1 MSDVSDE
8 FLQEVFWTSSLAVA
22 VISREGRLF
31 LTSKAFRDSFFGM
44 IEFYEEKQCE
54 LLRFRGSSEEE
65 PFLGR
70 LASVPPGERF
80 SYSLTVP
87 FAGVESEVEVQVSAL
102 RSRRGNEP
110 LFLTEWI
117 PAADDETFRKV
128 LNEIEQ
134 KYRNLQENLPVGIY
148 RAGEDGVLK
157 TANRALVGMMG
168 FDSFEEL
175 QNAQLQDVWVD
186 IEQRTEMID
195 RLRNE
200 GSVLNYQVNLRRRD
214 GSELIASFDARGTF
228 DSDGKLVYFD
238 TIVQDITSRV
248 LAKRELERLARTDS
262 LTGLLNRQ
270 RLMERLEKEVERAT
284 RYGRPLSVMIMDLD
298 HFKEV
303 NDNYGHLAG
312 DSVLVS
318 TAKTVSSTLRATDF
332 AGRYGGEE
340 FCVVLPETGMDGAA
354 DLAQRLREAVENKE
368 HYIDGASL
376 TVTCSIGVAE
386 AESGDVEETIAM
398 ADAALYLAK
407 GSGRNRVERAADHED
422 S

>member
-1 MSDVSDE
+1 MSYNSDE
-8 FLQEVFWTSSLAVA
+8 LLQEIFWTSSLSVA
-22 VISREGRLF
+22 VINSEGRLF
-31 LTSKAFRDSFFGM
+31 LTSKAFRDTFSGM
-44 IEFYEEKQCE
+44 IEFSEEKECE
-54 LLRFRGSSEEE
+54 LLSFGGMDERD
-65 PFLGR
+65 PFLER
-70 LASVPPGERF
+70 LTSLPPGERF
-80 SYSLTVP
+80 SYSLKVP
-87 FAGVESEVEVQVSAL
+87 FAGVECEVKVQVSAL
-102 RSRRGNEP
+102 RNRRNNEP
-110 LFLTEWI
+110 LFLTEWT
-117 PAADDETFRKV
+117 PSAGGETSRNA

-148 RAGEDGVLK
+148 RAGEDGILK
-157 TANRALVGMMG
+157 TANRALVEMMG

-175 QNAQLQDVWVD
+175 QNAPLQDVWVD

-214 GSELIASFDARGTF
+214 GSELIASFDARGSF

-270 RLMERLEKEVERAT
+270 RLMERLEKEVERST
-284 RYGRPLSVMIMDLD
+284 RYGRPLSLMIMDLD

-303 NDNYGHLAG
+303 NDNHGHLAG

-318 TAKTVSSTLRATDF
+318 TAETISGTLRTTDF

-340 FCVVLPETGMDGAA
+340 FCVVLPETEINGAA
-354 DLAQRLREAVENKE
+354 DLAERLREAVENTE
-368 HYIDGASL
+368 HSINGTSL
-376 TVTCSIGVAE
+376 RVTCSIGVAQ
-386 AESGDVEETIAM
+386 AASGNVEETIAV
-398 ADAALYLAK
+398 ADGALYRAK
-407 GSGRNRVERAADHED
+407 RSGRNRVERAGGRI
-422 S
+422 